1 MRSVAALVAFVIACS
16 MRSSLASRNP
26 PVITATDSCR
36 QQGRKSHRAK
46 NLGCSSS
53 DSLFPNALNSDST
66 YAASKHHDNAT
77 RWLLLAANPRLV
89 SFFGNPRF
97 QHFSSGRHVINI
109 ASMQFKNLF
118 PKSTKRESIVGGDG
132 KLHLVLVSTLLA
144 TLVPQTS
151 QNFAVMKKKAAHH
164 SAPFADLWRAT
175 HDPSSVNMVGM
186 MEILQACSY
195 S

>member
-1 MRSVAALVAFVIACS
+1 MHIVATLAACVIYCSICVTPVGGIQSDVAVTDHHQQKRQQKRKLHRENDLR
-16 MRSSLASRNP
+16 RSSAEP
-26 PVITATDSCR
+26 
-36 QQGRKSHRAK
+36 
-46 NLGCSSS
+46 
-53 DSLFPNALNSDST
+53 LFSNNALPVQSNTS
-66 YAASKHHDNAT
+66 